1 MFGSSP
7 ETPRKKRGTI
17 KTTSNQGT
25 TLSDI
30 GNNSRVEK
38 EQSTKIHDL
47 MLTNTRAKPMCCNN
61 VCKIAVKSYACHKLL
76 ARICRIALVQ
86 VEYIMFVV

>member
-1 MFGSSP
+1 
-7 ETPRKKRGTI
+7 
-17 KTTSNQGT
+17 
-25 TLSDI
+25 
-30 GNNSRVEK
+30 
-38 EQSTKIHDL
+38 